1 VDRDS
6 VRGKTRRE
14 IMPVKDPFFI
24 EEFGN
29 VASTGKPAH
38 FERYSPVFGRWFE
51 NHIYSPRAGQFV
63 QLTMDISERKNAEQ
77 LKDEFIGMVSHE
89 LKTPLTIVTGALNT
103 AVTPGVS
110 PEQQREL
117 LEDAAWGAETMADI
131 VDNLLELSRW
141 QSKRLVLQPAPVDI
155 RRVLRRM
162 VEQSMKKSARH
173 RIVAD
178 VDAALPVV
186 RADLTRV
193 ERIVD
198 NLIDNAIKYSP
209 GGGKVTVSARQNG
222 GEILVSVRDEGIG
235 ISATD
240 AEKLFRPF
248 QRLESVVGTAIQ
260 GVGLGLVVC
269 RRLVEAHG
277 GSIWVESE
285 PGKGST
291 FRFTLPVAEAS

>member
-1 VDRDS
+1 
-6 VRGKTRRE
+6 
-14 IMPVKDPFFI
+14 
-24 EEFGN
+24 
-29 VASTGKPAH
+29 
-38 FERYSPVFGRWFE
+38 
-51 NHIYSPRAGQFV
+51 
-63 QLTMDISERKNAEQ
+63 
-77 LKDEFIGMVSHE
+77 
-89 LKTPLTIVTGALNT
+89 
-103 AVTPGVS
+103 
-110 PEQQREL
+110 
-117 LEDAAWGAETMADI
+117 
-131 VDNLLELSRW
+131 
-141 QSKRLVLQPAPVDI
+141 
-155 RRVLRRM
+155 M